1 MEKLFLKLMLA
12 GWLMLLGAIIAL
24 AFDGHFTHGTQL
36 LLIPFTM
43 FGALQTMLEIND
55 LEAENE

>member
-24 AFDGHFTHGTQL
+24 AFAGHFTHGTQL

-55 LEAENE
+55 IEASHE